1 MSLVSAKLA
10 LLVVL
15 ALTVQ
20 QAVLADL
27 RVGGVQP
34 DLMLLVAV
42 AGGMAGGAER
52 GAVVGFVAGL
62 VIDLFVPTA
71 LGLSALA
78 YCLVGYAV
86 GGVQTGIIRS
96 AWWIPVGTAFVAS
109 IAGVLLYGLLGAM
122 IGRGHYVQLHLLATA
137 VVVAVVNALL
147 ALPVVRV
154 LRWAL
159 ADATEAF
166 GR

>member
-1 MSLVSAKLA
+1 MSMVGPKVA

-15 ALTVQ
+15 ALTLQ

-34 DLMLLVAV
+34 DVMLLVAV

-52 GAVVGFVAGL
+52 GAVVGFLAGL
-62 VIDLFVPTA
+62 VLDLLVPTA

-86 GGVQTGIIRS
+86 GGIQTGIIRS
-96 AWWIPVGTAFVAS
+96 VWWIPVATAFVGSA
-109 IAGVLLYGLLGAM
+109 AGVLLYGLLGAM
-122 IGRGHYVQLHLLATA
+122 IGRGHYVQLHLLTTA
-137 VVVAVVNALL
+137 GVVAVVNALL
-147 ALPVVRV
+147 ALPVVKV
-154 LRWAL
+154 LRWGL